1 MGKPA
6 PIDSSR
12 FLLPFMFGRLAVDEL
27 ATRKDRLKTTNTFT
41 VLQERPVEA
50 DTPILRDG
58 SSNT

>member
-1 MGKPA
+1 
-6 PIDSSR
+6 
-12 FLLPFMFGRLAVDEL
+12 MFGRLAVDEL